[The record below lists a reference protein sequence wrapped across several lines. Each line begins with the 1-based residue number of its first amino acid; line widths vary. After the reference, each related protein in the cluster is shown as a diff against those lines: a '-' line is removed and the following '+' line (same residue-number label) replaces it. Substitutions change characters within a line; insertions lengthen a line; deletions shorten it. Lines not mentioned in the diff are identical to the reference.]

1 MKSLEIQLEE
11 GEVRFLNEFVKK
23 GFRKV
28 KEVYRANA
36 LLLANKGEKNE
47 RIAEILSIHRDTVY
61 RIKKRYIEE
70 GLEAAL
76 KEKPRSGQPPKYKEK
91 EKAEIIALACS
102 SPPKGRKRWT
112 IRLLMEE
119 AHNIEGLET
128 VNYESVRL
136 ILKKA
141 KLNLG

>member
-11 GEVRFLNEFVKK
+11 GEVKFLNEFVKK
-23 GFRKV
+23 GFRKAR
-28 KEVYRANA
+28 EVYRANV
-36 LLLANKGEKNE
+36 LILANKGERDK

-61 RIKKRYIEE
+61 RIKKRYFEE
-70 GLEAAL
+70 GLESAL
-76 KEKPRSGQPPKYKEK
+76 KDKPRSGQPRKYKER

-119 AHNIEGLET
+119 AWNIEGLET
-128 VNYESVRL
+128 INYESVRL

-141 KLNLG
+141 KLSLG